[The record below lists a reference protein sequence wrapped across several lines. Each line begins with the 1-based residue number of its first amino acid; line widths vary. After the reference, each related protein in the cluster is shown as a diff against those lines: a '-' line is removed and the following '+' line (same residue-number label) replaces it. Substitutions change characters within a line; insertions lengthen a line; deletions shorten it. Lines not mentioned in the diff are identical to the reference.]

1 MPGNLFCGII
11 ALLATSLMELSMK
24 AEDIEKYLS
33 QLGQELLKRGMQK
46 PIHLLLIGG
55 AYMLLLTNT
64 PRNTD
69 DIDIFWLE
77 EEEGLQRAL
86 RPLQDGVNA
95 VAKANQIGPNWLN
108 YMTQLLMYDFVIVP
122 DGNLWKTY
130 GPLHIYAP
138 PQEYILALK
147 IFAGREKDIED
158 CKILLQQGTITT
170 RQQAQIV
177 LDRYILPDAQQ
188 NNIETI
194 EQSLNTLFGKKQQ
207 PRVINGGAEP

>member
-1 MPGNLFCGII
+1 MP
-11 ALLATSLMELSMK
+11 ATLLAEFSMK
-24 AEDIEKYLS
+24 AEDIENYLS
-33 QLGQELLKRGMQK
+33 QLGQELLKRGIQE

-86 RPLQDGVNA
+86 RPLQEGVIA
-95 VAKANQIGPNWLN
+95 VAEANQIGLNWLN
-108 YMTQLLMYDFVIVP
+108 YMTQLLMYDLVIVP

-138 PQEYILALK
+138 PEGYILALK
-147 IFAGREKDIED
+147 IFAGRDKDIED
-158 CKILLQQGTITT
+158 CRILLQQVNIST
-170 RQQAQIV
+170 RQQAQV
-177 LDRYILPDAQQ
+177 LLDRYILPDARQ
-188 NNIETI
+188 NNTETI
-194 EQSLNTLFGKKQQ
+194 ASSLDILFGKQRQQ
-207 PRVINGGAEP
+207 PANNDGVEQ

>member
-1 MPGNLFCGII
+1 
-11 ALLATSLMELSMK
+11 MK

-33 QLGQELLKRGMQK
+33 QLGQELLKRGIQE

-95 VAKANQIGPNWLN
+95 VAKANQIDPTWLN
-108 YMTQLLMYDFVIVP
+108 YMTQLLLYDLVIVP
-122 DGNLWKTY
+122 DGNLWKTF
-130 GPLHIYAP
+130 GPLYIYAP

-170 RQQAQIV
+170 QQQAQMV

-188 NNIETI
+188 NNTETI
-194 EQSLNTLFGKKQQ
+194 ESSLNTLFGKQRQQ
-207 PRVINGGAEP
+207 PTKNDGVAQ

>member
-1 MPGNLFCGII
+1 
-11 ALLATSLMELSMK
+11 MK

-33 QLGQELLKRGMQK
+33 QLGQELLKRGIQE

-86 RPLQDGVNA
+86 RPLQEGVNA
-95 VAKANQIGPNWLN
+95 VAKANQIDPNWLN
-108 YMTQLLMYDFVIVP
+108 YMTQLLLYDLVIVP
-122 DGNLWKTY
+122 DGNLWKTF

-170 RQQAQIV
+170 LQQAQML

-188 NNIETI
+188 NNTETI
-194 EQSLNTLFGKKQQ
+194 ERSLNTLFGKQRQLPTKNDGVEQ
-207 PRVINGGAEP
+207 